1 MVHALTMCSFSG
13 LMLKKNLH
21 VCNNYH
27 PNIKFTHES
36 DKEHIP
42 FLDRNVKLPGSRLS
56 ADLYIKSTD
65 RYHYL
70 HYISSHSEHAKKS
83 VIYSQDLRPSGIC
96 SEKKDFKKHICE
108 MKSWFSQRG

>member
-1 MVHALTMCSFSG
+1 MFFFWTHAKEKLASF
-13 LMLKKNLH
+13 LN

-42 FLDRNVKLPGSRLS
+42 FLDRNVKLSGNRLS
-56 ADLYIKSTD
+56 GDLYIKSTD
-65 RYHYL
+65 RYRYL
-70 HYISSHSEHAKKS
+70 HYISSHSEHAKNLQPRFETKS
-83 VIYSQDLRPSGIC
+83 NLLR
-96 SEKKDFKKHICE
+96 KKDFKKHICE

>member
-1 MVHALTMCSFSG
+1 MFFFWTHAKEKLASF
-13 LMLKKNLH
+13 LN

-42 FLDRNVKLPGSRLS
+42 FLDRNVKLCGNRLS
-56 ADLYIKSTD
+56 GDLYIKSTD
-65 RYHYL
+65 RYRYL

-83 VIYSQDLRPSGIC
+83 VIYSQDLRPSRIC
-96 SEKKDFKKHICE
+96 SEKKILRNIFVK
-108 MKSWFSQRG
+108 